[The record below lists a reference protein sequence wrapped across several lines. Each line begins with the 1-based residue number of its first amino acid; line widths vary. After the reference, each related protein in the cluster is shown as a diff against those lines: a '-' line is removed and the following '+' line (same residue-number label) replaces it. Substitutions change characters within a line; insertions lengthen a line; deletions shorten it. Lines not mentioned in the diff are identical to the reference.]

1 MPGEISSEREGA
13 VARVSPTEEK
23 KLWKREEDVPG
34 WASEINMSLGGQ
46 ERKEVDLQ
54 VLKQEAALDFK
65 G

>member
-23 KLWKREEDVPG
+23 KLWKREEDVLG
-34 WASEINMSLGGQ
+34 WASEIDMLLGGQ

-54 VLKQEAALDFK
+54 VLKQDAALDFK

>member
-23 KLWKREEDVPG
+23 NLWKREEDVLG

>member
-1 MPGEISSEREGA
+1 MA
-13 VARVSPTEEK
+13 KVSPTEEK
-23 KLWKREEDVPG
+23 NLWKREEDVPG